1 MIYALIQIDQ
11 KQLERFKTI
20 EQEFAIEKITVD
32 NDQQY
37 RNLSELLK
45 KVKTREKEIQE
56 VFREPKQLAYKNHR
70 EIVKVEKQYLDHL
83 RQFEEKAKEAI
94 GKYLVM
100 KESQNTVLNPIDIP
114 KVKGIVTYDVWKW
127 EVEDIDKVP
136 FEVGNTKLF
145 RLDEKAIDML
155 VKSSDG
161 TIKIPGIRIYKE
173 KTVAVRTDD

>member
-1 MIYALIQIDQ
+1 
-11 KQLERFKTI
+11 
-20 EQEFAIEKITVD
+20 
-32 NDQQY
+32 
-37 RNLSELLK
+37 NLAELLK
-45 KVKTREKEIQE
+45 KVKGKEKEIKA
-56 VFREPKQLAYKNHR
+56 VFKEPKSKAYKTHK
-70 EIVKVEKQYLDHL
+70 EICKIENEYLQHL
-83 RQFEEKAKEAI
+83 KQFEEKAKEAI

-161 TIKIPGIRIYKE
+161 TIKI
-173 KTVAVRTDD
+173 

>member
-1 MIYALIQIDQ
+1 MKFEIVEINKKELRKFDD
-11 KQLERFKTI
+11 I
-20 EQEFAIEKITVD
+20 EQEFAIEKIVVEND
-32 NDQQY
+32 NQY
-37 RNLSELLK
+37 RGLAELLK
-45 KVKTREKEIQE
+45 KVKSKEKEIKA
-56 VFREPKQLAYKNHR
+56 VFKEPKQKAYKTHR
-70 EIVKVEKQYLDHL
+70 EICEEEKKYLDHL
-83 RQFEEKAKEAI
+83 KKFEEKAKEAI

-173 KTVAVRTDD
+173 KMVAVRTDD